1 MMGIE
6 PSDIELMA
14 LTANGDEP
22 AYRVLV
28 ERWQNSVARFLM
40 LCTNNWHD
48 AEELA
53 QDVFVRVYRAAGSYR
68 PAAEFNTWLFTI
80 ARNVC
85 QNWRRKNWKQMAH
98 PIALDDKDT
107 HLPVPDSGDS
117 PRDMFERRERES
129 MIQMALAELPE
140 RQRAALTLRA
150 YEEMAYEEIAT
161 VLQCSPSAV
170 KTLLFRARENIRR
183 KMEEMK

>member
-1 MMGIE
+1 MNNE

-14 LTANGDEP
+14 LTANGDEF
-22 AYRVLV
+22 AYQMLV
-28 ERWQNSVARFLM
+28 ERWQNSVAHFLM
-40 LCTNNWHD
+40 LCTNDWHD

-68 PAAEFNTWLFTI
+68 PTAKFNTWLFTI

-85 QNWRRKNWKQMAH
+85 QNWRRKNWKQRE
-98 PIALDDKDT
+98 PLISLDDNKGHQT
-107 HLPVPDSGDS
+107 IPDAGGS
-117 PRDMFERRERES
+117 PRSLFEQKEKETRIAS
-129 MIQMALAELPE
+129 ALAKLPE

-150 YEEMAYEEIAT
+150 YEGMGYEEIAT

-183 KMEEMK
+183 QIKGLK